1 MRGWLQQYIFN
12 TDMLQNDQVVTALQ
26 AGTVVALVCA
36 AIGFFVVL
44 RGLSFI
50 GHAVTDIG
58 FTGGAG
64 ATLLGLNALW
74 GLLAFCVA
82 AALGVGALGERA
94 RERDVATGVILALA
108 LGIGALF
115 LYINTRFVSQPFTL
129 LFGSVFEIDPDIT
142 RVMIAIGGACLLVLT
157 VLFRPLLFC
166 SVSPQVAEAR
176 GVPVRAVSALF
187 LVCMAVAVAEAA
199 QVVGVLLSTALL
211 IGPPATA
218 AYLVSRPSAGI
229 LLACA
234 IGVLETWAGITL
246 SYDSYYWPPGE
257 KGWPVSFFICALA
270 LLCYLLARAARPAFR
285 RTRARNTL
293 SGGGAE
299 RMSGH
304 AAP

>member
-1 MRGWLQQYIFN
+1 MGDWIQQYLL
-12 TDMLQNDQVVTALQ
+12 DMLQNDQVVTALQ
-26 AGTVVALVCA
+26 AGTVVALVSA
-36 AIGFFVVL
+36 AIGYFVVL

-64 ATLLGLNALW
+64 AGLLGLNALW

-82 AALGVGALGERA
+82 AALGVGALGDRA
-94 RERDVATGVILALA
+94 RERDVATGVILAIA
-108 LGIGALF
+108 LGLGALF
-115 LYINTRFVSQPFTL
+115 LYISTRFVSQPFAL
-129 LFGSVFEIDPDIT
+129 LFGSVFEIDPDTT
-142 RVMIAIGGACLLVLT
+142 RVMIVIGGACLIVLL

-176 GVPVRAVSALF
+176 GVPVRMVSALF

-218 AYLVSRPSAGI
+218 SYLVSRPGSGMIVA
-229 LLACA
+229 AA
-234 IGVLETWAGITL
+234 IGLLETWAGVVL
-246 SYDSYYWPPGE
+246 SYDSYYWPPGG

-270 LLCYLLARAARPAFR
+270 LLCYLLARAMRPAFR
-285 RTRARNTL
+285 RTRNR
-293 SGGGAE
+293 SPQGSDEKMPGY
-299 RMSGH
+299 
-304 AAP
+304 AAS